1 MDASVIEK
9 QSVAV
14 GNALEVE
21 NVSHAFGPTKV
32 LNDVSLNVP
41 RGSFTVLL
49 GPNGA
54 GKSTLFALI
63 TRLYDNV
70 SGQIRLLGLDVR
82 RKPSLA
88 LSRLGVVFQSR
99 TLDLDLTLAQNLAYH
114 ASLHG
119 IPGRVA
125 KKRGHEALEL
135 VDMAER
141 ANEKVRNLS
150 GGQARR
156 VEIARSMMHRPD
168 LLLLDEP
175 TVGLD
180 VASRESV
187 ISIVR
192 KLVEREHLGVLWATH
207 LIDEIEPTDNVAVL
221 HKGRSLFTGA
231 VPALLQ
237 STNTKN
243 VDDAF
248 RAMTGL
254 TQLEM
259 E

>member
-1 MDASVIEK
+1 MDASVKTIGQTK
-9 QSVAV
+9 T
-14 GNALEVE
+14 NALEVE
-21 NVSHAFGPTKV
+21 DVSHAFGPTQV
-32 LNDVSLNVP
+32 LDNVSLSVP
-41 RGSFTVLL
+41 RGCFTVLL

-70 SGQIRLLGLDVR
+70 TGEIRLLGMDVR

-99 TLDLDLTLAQNLAYH
+99 TLDLDLSLSQNLAYH

-119 IPGRVA
+119 IPSRQA
-125 KKRGHEALEL
+125 KDRAKAALEL
-135 VDMAER
+135 VEMEDR
-141 ANEKVRNLS
+141 ANDKVRNLS
-150 GGQARR
+150 GGQTRR
-156 VEIARSMMHRPD
+156 VEIARSMMHQPN

-192 KLVEREHLGVLWATH
+192 KLVKKEDLGVLWATH
-207 LIDEIEPTDNVAVL
+207 LIDEIKITDNVVVL
-221 HKGRSLFTGA
+221 HKGKVLFSGTVPELQEKTGETDLA
-231 VPALLQ
+231 
-237 STNTKN
+237 
-243 VDDAF
+243 DAF
-248 RAMTGL
+248 RSMTGL
-254 TQLEM
+254 SQLEM